1 MVFSPQRSVTADM
14 TAQDNGHT
22 GGYAKP
28 GFEGVQEAFTQVIAA
43 HPGGCAAA
51 LYLGGEEMLHLWGG
65 QSTATGQPFTKE
77 SLVMTASVT
86 KAVTSLCAM
95 MLAERGDLDI
105 DAPVA
110 EYWPEFAAAGK
121 DKVPVRW
128 LLTHQAGLPVFDPAA
143 EVTPADLLDWE
154 KITGLLAAQEP
165 LWEPG
170 TMTGYHAVTFG
181 YLVGE
186 VVRRVSG
193 QTVGQFLATQ
203 VTGLLGAEYWIG
215 LPAEQEHRVVP
226 NALPPRA
233 APDVP
238 DLLRLY
244 AERGIDTGSPL
255 ARAMLAPP
263 RGDSGPGDPVWNTRG
278 FHAAEI
284 PAANGIGTA
293 RGLARLFAAC
303 TGELDGVRLLSPET
317 VAAARMPQTDTVPT
331 APEFTVLT
339 AMPPRFGLG
348 FQLPEPP
355 LVTMLGPGC
364 FGGTGAGGRLAFA
377 YPERGVAFAFTCDTM
392 LWNGLDD
399 PDPRWTPL
407 LTAIS
412 RTLALDRE
420 AR

>member
-1 MVFSPQRSVTADM
+1 M
-14 TAQDNGHT
+14 TAEESGNA

-28 GFEGVQEAFTQVIAA
+28 GFEGVQEAFARVTAA

-51 LYLGGEEMLHLWGG
+51 LYASGEEVLHLWGG
-65 QSTATGQPFTKE
+65 RSTATGQPFTGQ

-86 KAVTSLCAM
+86 KGVTSLCAM
-95 MLAERGDLDI
+95 MLAERGELDI

-110 EYWPEFAAAGK
+110 GYWPEFAAAGK
-121 DKVPVRW
+121 GSIPVRW

-143 EVTPADLLDWE
+143 QVTAADLLDWE

-170 TMTGYHAVTFG
+170 TRTGYHAVTFG

-186 VVRRVSG
+186 VIRRVSG

-203 VTGLLGAEYWIG
+203 VTGLLGAEFWIG
-215 LPAEQEHRVVP
+215 LPAGQEHRVLP
-226 NALPPRA
+226 NALPPGPRPA
-233 APDVP
+233 VP
-238 DLLRLY
+238 DLPRLY
-244 AERGIDTGSPL
+244 AERGIDPGSPL

-263 RGDSGPGDPVWNTRG
+263 RGDAGPGDPVWNTRG

-284 PAANGIGTA
+284 PAVNGIGTA

-303 TGELDGVRLLSPET
+303 TGELDGVRLLSTAT
-317 VAAARMPQTDTVPT
+317 VAAARAPQTDATATVP
-331 APEFTVLT
+331 EFAVLT
-339 AMPPRFGLG
+339 AAPPRFGLG
-348 FQLPEPP
+348 FQLPGPP
-355 LVTMLGPGC
+355 VVAMLGPGC
-364 FGGTGAGGRLAFA
+364 FGCTGAGGRLAFA

-392 LWNGLDD
+392 LWNGLDG

-407 LTAIS
+407 LTEVS
-412 RTLALDRE
+412 RALGLDS
-420 AR
+420 